1 MMSTRAAKP
10 SLLRNPSH
18 RSDECTSGSHRGKAT
33 APRCRTKWWVALL
46 ATTLLAPWPAPA
58 QTSGTADEPKVVIWR
73 TLRNDFHDKTL
84 PDSFVN
90 EVVTKTPSALIAIGQ
105 NETLS
110 STLQRTLNI
119 SATWTP
125 ALYREMVARIA
136 DLNQIQN
143 IDNIPAGTELLVP
156 QVPTVGKK
164 YNVIPKSGV
173 ALNVKTGFGW
183 TGDAVA
189 NTTFS
194 NQATMAV
201 ASQAELQYFTVPISQ
216 ATSYLLDNV
225 TEQGVS
231 GPVAV
236 TFTMAQDLGVVGA
249 KKVLSP
255 AAAALIK
262 SKLEGASGPRPVLV
276 VVDDSVPDNVEY
288 VKAKAFVLE
297 VSRVIR
303 ETYALGG
310 SPYVDAVKAMP
321 EAMIAESATSLYPN
335 LRTHASLIKQ
345 SLQEFAALD
354 PFQHVSIVYIPLGAT
369 QVGVAPLLRE
379 LLYLAQII
387 KVARPPLPP
396 KDTTSDSQRTRAQTI
411 TEQILASNKDT
422 FAAGVLMPLD
432 SSELSVTTDSLF
444 LEALGIVMSYY
455 ADASR
460 RPYVLSFS
468 WTAKKFTYPTY
479 FDASTYGLKF
489 AAAGNQKKTL
499 PGLNFLHAELEYA
512 SRAATSQDFVVV
524 MNSTGT
530 PSTCPSNLY
539 DDTGL
544 DVASVAYPGEVT
556 ALYCGTSFSTP
567 RAAWLAAARDAAIGR
582 TLGFPV
588 NKTSKLA
595 WLNTQHKAILE
606 LKQSGQQ
613 DILGRYSLDVEK
625 YFSH

>member
-1 MMSTRAAKP
+1 M
-10 SLLRNPSH
+10 
-18 RSDECTSGSHRGKAT
+18 
-33 APRCRTKWWVALL
+33 
-46 ATTLLAPWPAPA
+46 LLAPWSASG
-58 QTSGTADEPKVVIWR
+58 QTPVSADEPNVVIWR
-73 TLRNDFHDKTL
+73 TVRNDFHDKTL
-84 PDSFVN
+84 SEDFVN
-90 EVVTKTPSALIAIGQ
+90 EVVTKTPPAMVTIGQ

-110 STLQRTLNI
+110 GSLQRALNI
-119 SATWTP
+119 SVTWTP
-125 ALYREMVARIA
+125 TLYREMVARIA
-136 DLNQIQN
+136 DLNQIPN
-143 IDNIPAGTELLVP
+143 IDKIPAGTELLVP
-156 QVPTVGKK
+156 QVPNVGKK
-164 YNVIPKSGV
+164 YSATPKGRL
-173 ALNVKTGFGW
+173 ALNLKTGFGW

-194 NQATMAV
+194 NQATPAK
-201 ASQAELQYFTVPISQ
+201 AAQEELQYFTVPRSQ
-216 ATSYLLDNV
+216 AASYLLGTV

-231 GPVAV
+231 GPVTV
-236 TFTMAQDLGVVGA
+236 TLAQDPGAAGVTNA
-249 KKVLSP
+249 KSVLSP
-255 AAAALIK
+255 ATAALIK
-262 SKLEGASGPRPVLV
+262 SKLTVARGPQPVLV
-276 VVDDSVPDNVEY
+276 VVDDSVPDNGEY
-288 VKAKAFVLE
+288 SKAKAFVLE

-303 ETYALGG
+303 DTYALGD
-310 SPYVDAVKAMP
+310 SPYVDAVKALP
-321 EAMIAESATSLYPN
+321 DAMIAEPATSLYPN

-345 SLQEFAALD
+345 SLHEFTALD
-354 PFQHVSIVYIPLGAT
+354 PSERVSVVYIPLGAT

-379 LLYLAQII
+379 ILYLAQII

-396 KDTTSDSQRTRAQTI
+396 KDTTSESQRTRAQKI

-479 FDASTYGLKF
+479 FEAATYGIKF

-524 MNSTGT
+524 MNSTAT
-530 PSTCPSNLY
+530 LSTCPSNLY

-544 DVASVAYPGEVT
+544 NVASVAYPGEVT
-556 ALYCGTSFSTP
+556 SLYCGTSFSTP
-567 RAAWLAAARDAAIGR
+567 RAAWLAAARDAAIGK
-582 TLGFPV
+582 TLGMPV
-588 NKTSKLA
+588 NKTGKLA
-595 WLNTQHKAILE
+595 WLNTQHRAILG

-625 YFSH
+625 YFSQ

>member
-1 MMSTRAAKP
+1 MS
-10 SLLRNPSH
+10 
-18 RSDECTSGSHRGKAT
+18 
-33 APRCRTKWWVALL
+33 
-46 ATTLLAPWPAPA
+46 A
-58 QTSGTADEPKVVIWR
+58 QTTAMADEPQVVIWR

-90 EVVTKTPSALIAIGQ
+90 EVVTKTPPALITVGQ

-110 STLQRTLNI
+110 GTLQRALNI

-125 ALYREMVARIA
+125 SLYREMVERIA
-136 DLNQIQN
+136 DLNQIPN
-143 IDNIPAGTELLVP
+143 VNNIPAGAALLVP
-156 QVPTVGKK
+156 LVPTVGKRNNALPNAK
-164 YNVIPKSGV
+164 V

-194 NQATMAV
+194 NKATIAV
-201 ASQAELQYFTVPISQ
+201 AAQAELQYFTVPRSK

-225 TEQGVS
+225 AEQGVS
-231 GPVAV
+231 GPVTV
-236 TFTMAQDLGVVGA
+236 TMAQDSGTTGVVDT

-262 SKLEGASGPRPVLV
+262 SKLQGALGPQPVVV

-288 VKAKAFVLE
+288 LLAKSFVLE

-303 ETYALGG
+303 SSYALGD
-310 SPYVDAVKAMP
+310 SPYVDAIKAMP
-321 EAMIAESATSLYPN
+321 DSMIAEAATSLYPN

-345 SLQEFAALD
+345 SLQEFTALD
-354 PFQHVSIVYIPLGAT
+354 PYKRVGVVYIPLGAT
-369 QVGVAPLLRE
+369 QVGVAPLLHE
-379 LLYLAQII
+379 LLYLAQILKI
-387 KVARPPLPP
+387 ARPPLPP
-396 KDTTSDSQRTRAQTI
+396 KETTSDSQRTRAQRI

-422 FAAGVLMPLD
+422 FAGGVLMPLD

-479 FDASTYGLKF
+479 FEAATYGLKF

-544 DVASVAYPGEVT
+544 DVASIAYPGEVT

-567 RAAWLAAARDAAIGR
+567 RAAWLAAARLASIGKA
-582 TLGFPV
+582 LDSPV

-595 WLNTQHKAILE
+595 WLNTQHKAILS

-625 YFSH
+625 YFSQ